1 MLASRFQ
8 YNGDRFF
15 FLFFW
20 IVRKELGVGENEDDE
35 CMEDGMGRYHVCFFF
50 FSRERRFVS
59 SYFFLASLNNSL
71 PFLFFVLMLSSFFFL
86 VQPSIYKQNKFV
98 IFNRLVSSK
107 LDDQVNPIIIWSL
120 NFFLFTF
127 VPFVQFNFSYFIIF

>member
-1 MLASRFQ
+1 MMSV
-8 YNGDRFF
+8 
-15 FLFFW
+15 W
-20 IVRKELGVGENEDDE
+20 K
-35 CMEDGMGRYHVCFFF
+35 MEWVDITFF

-59 SYFFLASLNNSL
+59 SYFLLASLNNSL
-71 PFLFFVLMLSSFFFL
+71 PLFYFILLMLSLFFFL

-107 LDDQVNPIIIWSL
+107 LGDQVNPIIIWSL

-127 VPFVQFNFSYFIIF
+127 VPFVQFNFSYFIIFWFFEKKININVDLISALTTEWVESRFFLF